1 MNRSMKRLMQILL
14 PLALLTAPLRA
25 DNSECLEAALD
36 EMNDLHRTGAGC
48 EDGIFNAISA
58 SMLGWGI
65 GLFAGI
71 ALLTGLIHNAHQDTT
86 SSSSKNS
93 SN

>member
-1 MNRSMKRLMQILL
+1 MNRFMRKFVQILL
-14 PLALLTAPLRA
+14 PLALFAAPLQA
-25 DNSECLEAALD
+25 DNAECLEAALD
-36 EMNDLHRTGAGC
+36 EMNDYYRTGAGC

-58 SMLGWGI
+58 SMLGWGV

-71 ALLTGLIHNAHQDTT
+71 ALLTGLIHNAHQ
-86 SSSSKNS
+86 SSSSSSNNS